1 MDLLG
6 LVIVLIVI
14 GAALAI
20 VPIDPQVKRTIVIV
34 VLVVIAL
41 ILLRAYLP
49 PIPIGG
55 R

>member
-1 MDLLG
+1 MDLLA

-14 GAALAI
+14 GAALSIA
-20 VPIDPQVKRTIVIV
+20 PIEPQIKRGIVIV

-49 PIPIGG
+49 PIPIG